1 MQEHMANYRSD
12 SAFNMQ
18 LFGNANADANDI
30 PDDALII
37 SNIVDGRTLEK
48 GYVIAN
54 GLKININA
62 ALVISRTYIGNDI
75 ENSPII
81 KEAMQ
86 MYQKTQEV
94 NRQMGIILP

>member
-1 MQEHMANYRSD
+1 MFELSIEQIKMVSGGATDQSGNNYGD
-12 SAFNMQ
+12 SSSSKKEVAHGQVIGAATGTAIAMR
-18 LFGNANADANDI
+18 LGLGPVGTAVLA
-30 PDDALII
+30 I
-37 SNIVDGRTLEK
+37 SG
-48 GYVIAN
+48 
-54 GLKININA
+54 
-62 ALVISRTYIGNDI
+62 TYIGNDI